1 MTAVNRSGADKAPLE
16 DLMVAMD
23 VVDTVRHRDL
33 MVDRELDSGGRRQRL
48 LERLRQIYK
57 AQGIEVSDAA
67 LAAGVDALEE
77 DRFKYVPTADS
88 FSATLARIYVRR
100 DRWLKPLLGILALGL
115 VIWFAWYLTVGLP
128 EARLLESLPT
138 KIESTHYRINA
149 VSNSDAATQQ
159 ANSLLG
165 QAKQAIADKDHQ
177 DAVGLHEKMKSLLYD
192 LETGYEIRIVS
203 RPNEISGVWRVPDV
217 NPNARN
223 FYLIVEAVT
232 TAGNV
237 VPLSIQNEE
246 DGQFRKA
253 STWGLRVS
261 EEVFEA
267 VVADKRDDGIIQDD
281 IVGTKPVGQLDP
293 EYRVPTSGATIT
305 SW

>member
-1 MTAVNRSGADKAPLE
+1 MTAVSRSGADKAPLE

-33 MVDRELDSGGRRQRL
+33 IVDRELDAGGRRQRL

-57 AQGIEVSDAA
+57 AQGIDVSDAA
-67 LAAGVDALEE
+67 LSAGVDALEE

-88 FSATLARIYVRR
+88 FPATLARIYVRR
-100 DRWLKPLLGILALGL
+100 NRWLRPLLGVLALGL

-149 VSNSDAATQQ
+149 VSSSDGATQK
-159 ANSLLG
+159 ANVLLG
-165 QAKQAIADKDHQ
+165 QAKLAIADAEYQ
-177 DAVGLHEKMKSLLYD
+177 EAMSLHEQMRTLLRD
-192 LETGYEIRIVS
+192 LEASYEIRIVS

-217 NPNARN
+217 NPDARN

-232 TAGNV
+232 AAGNII
-237 VPLSIQNEE
+237 PLSIQNEE
-246 DGQFRKA
+246 DGRFQEK
-253 STWGLRVS
+253 SMWGLRVS
-261 EEVFEA
+261 EKVFEA

-281 IVGTKPVGQLDP
+281 IVGTKQVGQLDP

>member
-1 MTAVNRSGADKAPLE
+1 MTAVSRSGADKAPLE

-33 MVDRELDSGGRRQRL
+33 MIDRELDSGGRRQRL
-48 LERLRQIYK
+48 LARLRQIYE

-77 DRFKYVPTADS
+77 DRFKYEPTANS
-88 FSATLARIYVRR
+88 FSAQLARIYVRR
-100 DRWLKPLLGILALGL
+100 SRWLKPVLGVLALGL
-115 VIWFAWYLTVGLP
+115 LIWVVWYATVGLP
-128 EARLLESLPT
+128 EARRLELLPT
-138 KIESTHYRINA
+138 KIASAHTRINA
-149 VSNSDAATQQ
+149 VSDSDTVTQR
-159 ANSLLG
+159 ANSLLA
-165 QAKQAIADKDHQ
+165 QAKQAIAAKEIRN
-177 DAVGLHEKMKSLLYD
+177 AENLHEQMRSLLRD
-192 LETGYEIRIVS
+192 LETSYEVRIVS

-217 NPNARN
+217 NPDARN

-232 TAGNV
+232 PAGDIIPV
-237 VPLSIQNEE
+237 SIKNEE
-246 DGQFRKA
+246 DGRIQQK
-253 STWGLRVS
+253 SMWGLRVS

-281 IVGTKPVGQLDP
+281 IVGIKQVGELDP
-293 EYRVPTSGATIT
+293 EYRVPTTGATIT

>member
-1 MTAVNRSGADKAPLE
+1 MTAVSRSGADKAPLE

-48 LERLRQIYK
+48 LDRLRTIYE

-100 DRWLKPLLGILALGL
+100 SRWLKPVVGVLALG
-115 VIWFAWYLTVGLP
+115 VTIWLAWYVTVGLP
-128 EARLLESLPT
+128 EARLLELLPT
-138 KIESTHYRINA
+138 KIESTHFRINA
-149 VSNSDAATQQ
+149 VSTSDDATQK
-159 ANSLLG
+159 ANALLG
-165 QAKQAIADKDHQ
+165 QAKQAIAEEDHK
-177 DAVGLHEKMKSLLYD
+177 DAVSLHEQMRSLLRD
-192 LETGYEIRIVS
+192 LEASYEIRIVS

-217 NPNARN
+217 NPDARN

-232 TAGNV
+232 PDGNII
-237 VPLSIQNEE
+237 PLGIQNEE
-246 DGQFRKA
+246 DGRFQEK
-253 STWGLRVS
+253 SLWGLRVS

-281 IVGTKPVGQLDP
+281 IVGTKQVGQLDP
-293 EYRVPTSGATIT
+293 AYRVPTSGATIT